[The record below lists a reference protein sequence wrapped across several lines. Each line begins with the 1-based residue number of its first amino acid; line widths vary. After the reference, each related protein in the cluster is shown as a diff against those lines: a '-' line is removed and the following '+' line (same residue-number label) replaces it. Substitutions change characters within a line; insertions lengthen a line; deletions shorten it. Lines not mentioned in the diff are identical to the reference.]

1 MACLME
7 LGNHLKIESL
17 NPEWRGKD
25 SVMLHACFQL
35 LKDAVEQERLMTDID
50 WDTSDINRAT
60 KKEIEAV

>member
-1 MACLME
+1 ME
-7 LGNHLKIESL
+7 PGNHLKIESL
-17 NPEWRGKD
+17 NHEWRDKD